1 MSGTDIL
8 DTEAPET
15 PEPPGHQQGERFR
28 LLRRLSERTPLR
40 TKLITAVLLLVIV
53 ALTVIS
59 FTSTYVL
66 RSYLT
71 TAHDPELVSTYQQ
84 TAVEIQQGGIF
95 KYTDTLGQ
103 LSGDVYIGLQPYGE
117 QISPAMP
124 AGGNFLNNG
133 NPPSQSVPN
142 VPSTQAW
149 AKANTGKHLTLGSVS
164 GPDTWRVIVS
174 PVTTSTDQTGTLIVA
189 YDLGDINAVV
199 VQLVRVDVIVSV
211 AIIIVLTVVAVGIV
225 RSNLRPLDDIE
236 LTAGQIAAGHLNHR
250 VPEGDPRTEIGSLG
264 RSLNIMLTQIERAFH
279 AQGEAEQAAHQ
290 SEERMRRFIA
300 DAAHELRTPLTTIR
314 GFAAHYR
321 QRGGTGDWSARMPAD
336 GSGLSSGT
344 GAGYSPAV
352 GSASSGAGAE
362 SGAMSGE
369 ELDRLM
375 SRVESEA
382 TRMGL
387 LVEDLLTL
395 ARLDQQ
401 RPLSKGPVDLLSLAA
416 DAVQDARIVSAGR
429 AISLSVA
436 PGTAFIVDGD
446 EARLRQ
452 VLANLVN
459 NAITHTPAGTAV
471 RVKIARGVL
480 EASAA
485 RGTYEPVPAVV
496 LDVEDDGPGMAPEQ
510 AQRVFER
517 FYRADAARNRASGG
531 TGLGLAIVAG
541 LVSAHGGTV
550 AVRTAPGRGADFQ
563 VKLPLSPD
571 VLGVD
576 DGDDGDDD

>member
-15 PEPPGHQQGERFR
+15 PEPRGHHQGDWYR
-28 LLRRLSERTPLR
+28 LVRRLSERTPLR

-71 TAHDPELVSTYQQ
+71 TAHDPELASTFQQ
-84 TAVEIQQGGIF
+84 NALEIQQGGVF
-95 KYTDTLGQ
+95 RYTGTLGQ
-103 LSGDVYIGLQPYGE
+103 LSGDVYIGLQSYGD

-149 AKANTGKHLTLGSVS
+149 AKANAGHHLTLGSVA
-164 GPDTWRVIVS
+164 GDDTWRVIVS
-174 PVTTSTDQTGTLIVA
+174 PVTTSNDQTGTLIVA

-199 VQLVRVDVIVSV
+199 AQLARVDVIVSV

-300 DAAHELRTPLTTIR
+300 DAAHDQT
-314 GFAAHYR
+314 
-321 QRGGTGDWSARMPAD
+321 GT
-336 GSGLSSGT
+336 L
-344 GAGYSPAV
+344 
-352 GSASSGAGAE
+352 
-362 SGAMSGE
+362 
-369 ELDRLM
+369 
-375 SRVESEA
+375 
-382 TRMGL
+382 
-387 LVEDLLTL
+387 
-395 ARLDQQ
+395 
-401 RPLSKGPVDLLSLAA
+401 
-416 DAVQDARIVSAGR
+416 
-429 AISLSVA
+429 
-436 PGTAFIVDGD
+436 
-446 EARLRQ
+446 
-452 VLANLVN
+452 
-459 NAITHTPAGTAV
+459 
-471 RVKIARGVL
+471 
-480 EASAA
+480 
-485 RGTYEPVPAVV
+485 
-496 LDVEDDGPGMAPEQ
+496 
-510 AQRVFER
+510 
-517 FYRADAARNRASGG
+517 
-531 TGLGLAIVAG
+531 IVAYDLG
-541 LVSAHGGTV
+541 DIN
-550 AVRTAPGRGADFQ
+550 APR
-563 VKLPLSPD
+563 
-571 VLGVD
+571 
-576 DGDDGDDD
+576 